1 MKKTLLTLTLFALGT
16 WITFAQSPEKATL
29 SVHVNEGEHTI
40 SKHIYGHFSEHLG
53 RCIYGGIW
61 VGEESDVPNIQGY
74 RKDVF
79 DALKNLD
86 IPNLRWPGGCF
97 ADEYHWKDGIGPRED
112 RPEMI
117 NTHWGGVVEDN
128 SFGTHEFLD
137 FCKLLGT
144 EPVICGNVGSGTV
157 EEMSD
162 WVEYINFDGK
172 SPLTDQRRANGQDE
186 AWGIKYWGVGNESWG
201 CGGNMTP
208 EYYANEYRRYA
219 TYARNYGENRLYKI
233 AGGANSWDLG
243 WTEVLMKN
251 IPLRMMNGIS
261 LHYYTVPNTWQ
272 KKGSATD
279 FDEREYFITL
289 KKAADM
295 ENLVS
300 QHSTIMDKYD
310 KDKRVAL
317 VVDEWGT
324 WYDVEPGT
332 NPGFLYQ
339 QNTLRDALT
348 SGLTLN
354 IFNNHADR
362 VKMANI
368 AQTVNVLQAVI
379 LTNETSL
386 VLTPTYHV
394 FDLYKPHKEAKMLPY
409 SLNSP
414 DYKQED
420 ESLSSLSVSCSRS
433 DDGTVNITLVNIDP
447 SNAME
452 LETML
457 PGMDAKKV
465 SGKIITSGQI
475 NDRNTFEQTD
485 KVGIAEF
492 KEAKI
497 SKGKIVAK
505 IPAKSVVL
513 LQVRE

>member
-1 MKKTLLTLTLFALGT
+1 MKKLLIITASVLVCSLQVLAQNSKEASLTVL
-16 WITFAQSPEKATL
+16 
-29 SVHVNEGEHTI
+29 VNEGKTTI
-40 SKHIYGHFSEHLG
+40 NKHIYGHFSEHLG

-61 VGEESDVPNIQGY
+61 VGEDSQTPNIKGY

-79 DALKNLD
+79 DALKKLN

-97 ADEYHWKDGIGPRED
+97 ADEYHWKDGIGPREE
-112 RPEMI
+112 RPEMV

-137 FCKLLGT
+137 FCELLGT

-172 SPLTDQRRANGQDE
+172 SPLTDQRRANGKDE
-186 AWGIKYWGVGNESWG
+186 SWGIKYWGVGNESWG
-201 CGGNMTP
+201 CGGNMTA

-233 AGGANSWDLG
+233 AGGASDWNYN

-251 IPLRMMNGIS
+251 VPLRMMNGLS

-279 FDEREYFITL
+279 FDEKEYFITL
-289 KKAADM
+289 KKAGAMD
-295 ENLVS
+295 ELITR
-300 QHSTIMDKYD
+300 HSTIMDKYD
-310 KDKRVAL
+310 KDKRIAL
-317 VVDEWGT
+317 IVDEWGT

-354 IFNNHADR
+354 IFNNHAER

-368 AQTVNVLQAVI
+368 AQTINVLQAII
-379 LTNETSL
+379 LTDDNGII
-386 VLTPTYHV
+386 LTPTYHT
-394 FDLYKPHKEAKMLPY
+394 FDLYQPHMDALLLP
-409 SLNSP
+409 STLNSP
-414 DYKQED
+414 TYEFDG
-420 ESLSSLSVSCSRS
+420 ESQQAISVSASKS
-433 DDGTVNITLVNIDP
+433 NDGTINITLVNIDP
-447 SNAME
+447 NNSMSINCE
-452 LETML
+452 LV
-457 PGMDAKKV
+457 GFDAKNGT
-465 SGKIITSGQI
+465 GKIITSNKI
-475 NDRNTFEQTD
+475 NDHNTFENPEIVKPEEYKD
-485 KVGIAEF
+485 F
-492 KEAKI
+492 KI
-497 SKGKIVAK
+497 TKGKLIANL
-505 IPAKSVVL
+505 PAKSVVL
-513 LQVRE
+513 VRVN

>member
-1 MKKTLLTLTLFALGT
+1 MRTLLFIITFIIINAGGLYAQGSRNATLT
-16 WITFAQSPEKATL
+16 
-29 SVHVNEGEHTI
+29 VHVNEEKNKI

-61 VGEESDVPNIQGY
+61 VGEDSEIPNIQGY

-97 ADEYHWKDGIGPRED
+97 ADEYHWKDGIGPREG

-128 SFGTHEFLD
+128 SFGTHEFLN
-137 FCKLLGT
+137 FCELLGT

-172 SPLTDQRRANGQDE
+172 SPLTEQRRENGRE
-186 AWGIKYWGVGNESWG
+186 NSWGIKYWGVGNESWG

-219 TYARNYGENRLYKI
+219 TYARNYGDNRLYKI
-233 AGGANSWDLG
+233 AGGANSWDLK
-243 WTEVLMKN
+243 WTETLMKN

-279 FDEREYFITL
+279 FDEQEYFITL
-289 KKAADM
+289 KKAGDM

-354 IFNNHADR
+354 IFNNHSDR
-362 VKMANI
+362 VRMANI

-394 FDLYKPHKEAKMLPY
+394 FDLYQPHKEASMLPY
-409 SLNSP
+409 HLESPEYSL
-414 DYKQED
+414 DD
-420 ESLSSLSVSCSRS
+420 ESLTSLSVSCSKS
-433 DDGTVNITLVNIDP
+433 ENGTVNITIVNIDP
-447 SNAME
+447 VNALE
-452 LETML
+452 LETNL

-465 SGKIITSGQI
+465 VGKIITSDKI

-485 KVGIAEF
+485 KVVIAGF
-492 KEAKI
+492 DDAKI
-497 SKGKIVAK
+497 SKGKIAAN

-513 LQVRE
+513 LQVN

>member
-1 MKKTLLTLTLFALGT
+1 MMKKQLIFIAFMLIGSIYGFTQNTK
-16 WITFAQSPEKATL
+16 EATL
-29 SVHVNEGEHTI
+29 SVLVNEGETTI

-61 VGEESDVPNIQGY
+61 VGEDSNIPNINGY

-79 DALKNLD
+79 EALKQLN

-137 FCKLLGT
+137 FCELLGT
-144 EPVICGNVGSGTV
+144 EPVICGNVGSGTI

-172 SPLTDQRRANGQDE
+172 SPLSDQRKKNGRDNS
-186 AWGIKYWGVGNESWG
+186 WGIKYWGVGNESWG

-219 TYARNYGENRLYKI
+219 TYARNYGKNRLYKI
-233 AGGANSWDLG
+233 AGGANSWDLN

-251 IPLRMMNGIS
+251 IPNRMMDGIS
-261 LHYYTVPNTWQ
+261 LHYYTVPYTWSD
-272 KKGSATD
+272 KGSATG
-279 FDEREYFITL
+279 FDEKDYFITL
-289 KKAADM
+289 KKAGEM
-295 ENLVS
+295 EQLIS

-310 KDKRVAL
+310 KEKRISL

-324 WYDVEPGT
+324 WYNVEPGT

-339 QNTLRDALT
+339 QNSLRDAL
-348 SGLTLN
+348 SAGMTLN

-379 LTNETSL
+379 LTTEDDMI
-386 VLTPTYHV
+386 LTPTYHT
-394 FDLYKPHKEAKMLPY
+394 FDLYKPHMDATLLPTY
-409 SLNSP
+409 LESP
-414 DYKQED
+414 SYQFEE
-420 ESLSSLSVSCSRS
+420 ESQQALSVSASRS
-433 DDGTVNITLVNIDP
+433 EDGMVNITLVNIDP
-447 SNAME
+447 ENSINIDCS
-452 LETML
+452 LIGL
-457 PGMDAKKV
+457 DAKTGT
-465 SGKIITSGQI
+465 GKIITSNKI
-475 NDRNTFEQTD
+475 NDYNTFDNPEAVKIT
-485 KVGIAEF
+485 EF
-492 KEAKI
+492 KDFKI
-497 SKGKIVAK
+497 NKEKLITTL
-505 IPAKSVVL
+505 PAKAVVL
-513 LQVRE
+513 IQVK